1 MVLNLRCGFCKDI
14 VVLTF
19 EADNPPSPAEALSAG
34 FDHRAVCAPYLVL
47 AEAAVASLPVPD
59 DISALV

>member
-14 VVLTF
+14 VVLSF
-19 EADNPPSPAEALSAG
+19 EADKPPTPTEALIAG
-34 FDHRAVCAPYLVL
+34 YEHRSVCTPYLVL